1 MSGNSFN
8 SGNFRFFKFMYILTP
23 FSEMYKRD
31 ILDLYMFVMYF
42 VDLLTV
48 FIYLFIF
55 FDIKY
60 EPSITLFCFFYSLFQ
75 EYTIKQ
81 MLALVNAV
89 DHLNKKA
96 KQRLVNMLED
106 MDKPRR

>member
-48 FIYLFIF
+48 CYLFIHF
-55 FDIKY
+55 
-60 EPSITLFCFFYSLFQ
+60 L
-75 EYTIKQ
+75 
-81 MLALVNAV
+81 
-89 DHLNKKA
+89 
-96 KQRLVNMLED
+96 
-106 MDKPRR
+106 